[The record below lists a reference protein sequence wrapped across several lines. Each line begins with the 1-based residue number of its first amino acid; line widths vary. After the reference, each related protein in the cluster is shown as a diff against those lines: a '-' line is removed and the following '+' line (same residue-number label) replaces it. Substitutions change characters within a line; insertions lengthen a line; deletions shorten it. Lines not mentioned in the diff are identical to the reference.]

1 MTDYSQMTD
10 EAVLEGLGG
19 RLSRF
24 RLDRNLTQADLAA
37 EAGVHKNT
45 VFRLEAGGST
55 QLKNLVRVLRV
66 LGLLDRLEAL
76 VPEPVPSPLR
86 QLEAMER
93 QRKRAVSKEGRDA
106 DQSKTEWSWGDDD
119 ERDAGRAT
127 EPDRH
132 DQGDQD
138 DDEQPGGGS

>member
-1 MTDYSQMTD
+1 MTDN
-10 EAVLEGLGG
+10 AVMERLGE

-66 LGLLDRLEAL
+66 LGLLDRLDAI

-86 QLEAMER
+86 QLEELER
-93 QRKRAVSKEGRDA
+93 QRKRAVSKADNEGEPSA
-106 DQSKTEWSWGDDD
+106 SAWSWGDD
-119 ERDAGRAT
+119 EEKA
-127 EPDRH
+127 PDRSTRPDGGADA
-132 DQGDQD
+132 DQATGD
-138 DDEQPGGGS
+138 EP